1 MKILITGASGFVG
14 QNLVQHLLNDE
25 SGQYSLVLTD
35 IVLPTVPKGV
45 KWPEKAKCIQADLF
59 SDAAAVVE
67 EDIDA
72 VYMFHGVMSSAA
84 EADFD
89 LGMRVNVDSTRSL
102 LEVLRKIRPGVK
114 VIYTSAGAVH
124 GGKITEP
131 VTEGA
136 RTTPQS
142 SYGCEKMIC
151 EYLINE
157 YHRREFV
164 NALVFRLPSISV
176 RAGKPTAAASSF
188 ISGIIREPMQGL
200 PCVVPIKD
208 RQFKHTICT
217 PRTLAYNLI
226 HALSIPRD
234 ALPDYDRVVNMP
246 GLLVTVQNLLDSLAR
261 VGGEDKLQ
269 YITEVE
275 DPKVKAIVYS
285 WATEFE
291 PSKGLKLGFKIDQNF
306 DDAVRDFKD
315 TL

>member
-14 QNLVQHLLNDE
+14 QNLVQHLLDDE

-45 KWPEKAKCIQADLF
+45 KWPDKAKCIQADLF
-59 SDAAAVVE
+59 SDAAAVVY

-72 VYMFHGVMSSAA
+72 VYMFHGIMSSAA

-102 LEVLRKIRPGVK
+102 LEVLRKTRPGVK

-157 YHRREFV
+157 YHRRGFI

-226 HALSIPRD
+226 YALSIPRD

-246 GLLVTVQNLLDSLAR
+246 GLLVTVQDLLDSLVR

-275 DPKVKAIVYS
+275 DPKVKAILYS
-285 WATEFE
+285 WATAFD
-291 PSKGLKLGFKIDQNF
+291 PSKGLKLGLKIDQSF